1 MKKISKTKIICA
13 AVCVSLAGGLF
24 IPTVSGVAPSYTVG
38 KYYEGSKFY
47 DKLLAVELTGDQR
60 YDIISIAR
68 SQLGYHEG
76 NSDADMDGMNSF
88 GNRNF
93 VEYNHIIGAP
103 LDNGE
108 GNGVSYGFEWCAAF
122 VSWCQRQARVPES
135 KVITEVSCIRLSS
148 WLKARGAYKSRSSG
162 YTPIAG
168 DLIFFQTSSSYSPSH
183 VGLVVG
189 TDSTYVYTV
198 EGNNGG
204 RVNYH
209 RYEKSN
215 SSIVGYGTPDY
226 SVKGG
231 AEYDFELLA
240 GYVEKGVYV
249 TTADVNLR
257 QGQGTST
264 PSFGKIPKGTELEIR
279 EAVGNWASV
288 SYGGNRGWVSL
299 DYIKYQRAITY
310 SVVFLDENGDVIS
323 QTRYEEGSV
332 IEIPDDPKKE
342 SDGSY
347 DYVFLRW
354 SEEIPEIARKD
365 MTFKAV
371 FEAVPI
377 PVEEETEEETGQDTE
392 DNTDESET
400 EREETTENEEQTTAP
415 PITHPS
421 APKVSDRLSAVAGVL
436 ALLSAALFSLLF
448 WRKL

>member
-1 MKKISKTKIICA
+1 MNNFAKRKIICA

-24 IPTVSGVAPSYTVG
+24 IPEVAAVAPSYTVG

-60 YDIISIAR
+60 YDIINIAR

-76 NSDADMDGMNSF
+76 NSDAEMNGTNSF
-88 GNRNF
+88 GYKNF

-148 WLKARGAYKSRSSG
+148 WLKNKGAYKSRSSG

-168 DLIFFQTSSSYSPSH
+168 DLIFFKTSSSYSPSH

-189 TDSTYVYTV
+189 TDSTYVYTI

-209 RYEKSN
+209 RYEKN
-215 SSIVGYGTPDY
+215 LSSIVGYGTPDY
-226 SVKGG
+226 NVKSGTK
-231 AEYDFELLA
+231 YDFELLA
-240 GYVEKGVYV
+240 GYIEKGVYT

-257 QGQGTST
+257 QGQGTNT

-279 EAVGNWASV
+279 EAVDNWARV
-288 SYGGNRGWVSL
+288 SYGGNNGWVSL
-299 DYIKYQRAITY
+299 DYIKYKRAITY
-310 SVVFLDENGDVIS
+310 SVIFLDEDGKVIS
-323 QTRYEEGSV
+323 QTRYAEGEH
-332 IEIPDDPKKE
+332 IKAPEDPKKE
-342 SDGSY
+342 SDGVY
-347 DYVFLRW
+347 DYVFLCW
-354 SEEIPEIARKD
+354 SEKVPESAERD
-365 MTFKAV
+365 MTFSAV
-371 FEAVPI
+371 FEAVLI
-377 PVEEETEEETGQDTE
+377 PVEEETEKSESEENEETPE
-392 DNTDESET
+392 EN
-400 EREETTENEEQTTAP
+400 EETTVAPSIRPAP
-415 PITHPS
+415 PQS
-421 APKVSDRLSAVAGVL
+421 SDRLSVIAGVL
-436 ALLSAALFSLLF
+436 SLLSAVLFSVLF
-448 WRKL
+448 RRKM